1 MFQSFRRKTALT
13 VAVSMIVGSNGAAAQ
28 TPGDLSDLVDMRGR
42 DAESQ
47 MEERGYVSHHTSK
60 GDDAAYTYWW
70 NNRDKRC
77 VRVRT
82 RDGRYEQIKAVGN
95 SDCDQRDHSG
105 SKVAAVAIGAA
116 ALLGLAALASKS
128 HHRED
133 RDLDERQ
140 TAQFERGY
148 RDGLHNQPFH
158 NYEDSKEYS
167 DGYTKGVDQR
177 RQETSYRSDYGS
189 RGGNRAY
196 VNVSDLSNHETTYTW
211 GQLERRGFSLA
222 NERKLNNGDN
232 QWLYW
237 NDSTRQCVEVVS
249 RDTWVS
255 YVGEASAT
263 ACRK

>member
-1 MFQSFRRKTALT
+1 MSQSIKRISAFT
-13 VAVSMIVGSNGAAAQ
+13 VALSMIVSSSGSFAQ
-28 TPGDLSDLVDMRGR
+28 TSNDLSDLVNVRGR

-47 MEERGYVSHHTSK
+47 MGDRGYVQHHTSK
-60 GDDAAYTYWW
+60 SDDAAYSYWW
-70 NNRDKRC
+70 NSRDKRC

-82 RDGRYEQIKAVGN
+82 YDGRYEQIRTVGSN
-95 SDCDQRDHSG
+95 DCDQKDNSG
-105 SKVAAVAIGAA
+105 NKGAAIAVGAA
-116 ALLGLAALASKS
+116 ALLGLAVLASKS

-133 RDLDERQ
+133 RDYDERQ

-148 RDGLHNQPFH
+148 RDGLYNQPFH
-158 NYEDSKEYS
+158 NYDNANEYS

-177 RQETSYRSDYGS
+177 RNETSYRSDSGT
-189 RGGNRAY
+189 RGGNRAQ

-211 GQLERRGFSLA
+211 GQLAGGE
-222 NERKLNNGDN
+222 N

-237 NDSTRQCVEVVS
+237 NGNTRQCVEVVS